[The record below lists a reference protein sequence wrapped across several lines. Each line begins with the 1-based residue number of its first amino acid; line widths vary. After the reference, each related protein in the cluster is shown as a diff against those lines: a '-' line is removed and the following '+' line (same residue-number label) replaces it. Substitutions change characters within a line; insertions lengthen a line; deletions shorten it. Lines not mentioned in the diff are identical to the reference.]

1 MTRNLRG
8 KDVNHD
14 ALLLPLN
21 VFGLLYTLIIIEKC
35 FVNHCVYFYF
45 SGPCKLA
52 FMKDTSNKLKSVS
65 EAEHYPTSYHSYNS
79 FILHFIYIV
88 KFVISQQSN
97 FHKSEIMNSN
107 RHE

>member
-1 MTRNLRG
+1 MTRNGRR

-14 ALLLPLN
+14 ALLHLLN

-35 FVNHCVYFYF
+35 FVNHYVYFYF

-65 EAEHYPTSYHSYNS
+65 EAEHYPTSYYSYKS
-79 FILHFIYIV
+79 FSFC
-88 KFVISQQSN
+88 ISFMQ
-97 FHKSEIMNSN
+97 
-107 RHE
+107 

>member
-65 EAEHYPTSYHSYNS
+65 EAEHYPTSYYSYKIV
-79 FILHFIYIV
+79 FILHFIHAIILLFRNNLIFTKV
-88 KFVISQQSN
+88 KL
-97 FHKSEIMNSN
+97 
-107 RHE
+107 